1 MFNKIVEWFRACYP
15 NVTPEVASIQYGCL
29 VEEIG
34 ETMMITP
41 DLEYT
46 SDFDVKVLD
55 VGFVSRNYKYQ
66 HSDNVTFLQELE
78 PDERTEHLDGLVDII
93 WTAVTSG
100 TAMGY
105 DMQGALDEVV
115 RSNYSK
121 FENGKPVFDENGKV
135 AKGKDYTKPD
145 LHRFANPEVNA

>member
-1 MFNKIVEWFRACYP
+1 MFQKIIEWFKTCYP

-34 ETMMITP
+34 ETMVLTQ
-41 DLEYT
+41 DLEFA
-46 SDFDVKVLD
+46 SDFNAQVLD
-55 VGFVSRNYKYQ
+55 VGFVARSYKHQ
-66 HSDNVTFLQELE
+66 RPENVAFLQALE
-78 PDERTEHLDGLVDII
+78 PADRTEHLDGLVDII

-105 DMQGALDEVV
+105 DMQGALDEVI

-121 FENGKPVFDENGKV
+121 FENGQPVFDENGKV

-145 LHRFANPEVNA
+145 LHRFANPEVN

>member
-1 MFNKIVEWFRACYP
+1 MFQKIIAWFKTCYP
-15 NVTPEVASIQYGCL
+15 NVTPEVVSIQYGCL

-34 ETMMITP
+34 ETMALTQ
-41 DLEYT
+41 DL
-46 SDFDVKVLD
+46 DFDAQVLD
-55 VGFVSRNYKYQ
+55 VGFVALNYKHQ
-66 HSDNVTFLQELE
+66 RPENVEFLQALE
-78 PDERTEHLDGLVDII
+78 PADRTEHLDGLVDII

-105 DMQGALDEVV
+105 DMQGALDEVI

-121 FENGKPVFDENGKV
+121 FENGQPVFDENGKV

-145 LHRFANPEVNA
+145 LHRFANPEVN

>member
-1 MFNKIVEWFRACYP
+1 MLNKIIEWFKTCYP
-15 NVTPEVASIQYGCL
+15 KVTPEVASIQYGCL

-34 ETMMITP
+34 ETMVLTQ

-46 SDFDVKVLD
+46 SDFNAQVLD
-55 VGFVSRNYKYQ
+55 VGFVARNYKYQ
-66 HSDNVTFLQELE
+66 RPENVEFLQALE
-78 PDERTEHLDGLVDII
+78 PTDRTEHLDGLVDII

-105 DMQGALDEVV
+105 DMQGALDEVI

-121 FENGKPVFDENGKV
+121 FENGQPVFDENGKV
-135 AKGKDYTKPD
+135 AKGKDYMKPD
-145 LHRFANPEVNA
+145 LHRFANPEVN

>member
-1 MFNKIVEWFRACYP
+1 MFQKIIEWFKACYP

-34 ETMMITP
+34 ETMQVTE
-41 DLEYT
+41 DLEYAE
-46 SDFDVKVLD
+46 DFNAQVLD
-55 VGFVSRNYKYQ
+55 VDYVARHYKNQ
-66 HSDNVTFLQELE
+66 FPGNVKFLQELE
-78 PDERTEHLDGLVDII
+78 PTHRTEHLDGLIDII

-105 DMQGALDEVV
+105 DMQGALDEVI

-145 LHRFANPEVNA
+145 LHRFANPEVQA

>member
-1 MFNKIVEWFRACYP
+1 MLNKIVEWFRACYP

-34 ETMMITP
+34 ETMQVTE
-41 DLEYT
+41 DLEYV
-46 SDFDVKVLD
+46 SDFGSDALD
-55 VGFVSRNYKYQ
+55 ISYVSRNYK
-66 HSDNVTFLQELE
+66 HSNPTCVQFLQELE
-78 PDERTEHLDGLVDII
+78 PIYRTEHLDGLVDII

-105 DMQGALDEVV
+105 DMQGALDEVI

-145 LHRFANPEVNA
+145 LHRFANPEVNV